1 MLLGKLLLRNK
12 NPSHTTTFTRRQIT
26 TMSLSKD
33 HTKLLIPGP
42 ITLSTEVIA
51 ALGQQ
56 SVSHTC
62 PSFTTSFKDT
72 LKMLRQVYVAHEARG
87 MPLVISGSGT
97 LGFDLVGSN
106 LINPA
111 KDQILLLSTGFFSDE
126 FHEAIST
133 YYVDNSNQVTRL
145 SAANAGDSIPLNKI
159 ESELQNKKYNLIVMT
174 QVDTSTG
181 VLLDIEKIAA
191 LVHKVSPDTLIAVD
205 TVCSLGCENIQFDKW
220 GLDICISA
228 SQKAIGAPPGLSLG
242 MVSDRAILK
251 SETDITSRN
260 GSYYTSFKKWLPIL
274 EAFESGKPAYFA
286 TPPVQ
291 LIDSLRVA
299 LEQILQ
305 FSYKGQTGIEARV
318 NKHKDTSDNFKTCIT
333 DKLGQQLVSKT
344 LDNSAH
350 GLTAIYVTNPP
361 SVISYMQQHGYTITG
376 GIHKDIKSKY
386 VRVGH
391 MGVSA
396 CDDSLNDIS
405 GCLST
410 LSDALQQQQQQQQQ

>member
-1 MLLGKLLLRNK
+1 MRLRNILLPNNYK
-12 NPSHTTTFTRRQIT
+12 FSNIIIKRPLV
-26 TMSLSKD
+26 TMSLSKEQ
-33 HTKLLIPGP
+33 TKLLIPGP
-42 ITLSTEVIA
+42 ITLSKEVVG

-62 PSFTTSFKDT
+62 PSFTTSFKES
-72 LKMLRQVYVAHEARG
+72 LKMLRQVYVAHETRG
-87 MPLVISGSGT
+87 MPLIISGSGT

-106 LINPA
+106 LIDPA
-111 KDQILLLSTGFFSDE
+111 DDKILVLSTGFFSDE

-133 YYVDNSNQVTRL
+133 YYVEDSNQVKRL
-145 SAANAGDSIPLNKI
+145 SATNAGDTIPLNEI
-159 ESELQNKKYNLIVMT
+159 ENELQNGNYDLIVMT

-181 VLLDIEKIAA
+181 VLLDIEKIAN
-191 LVHKVSPDTLIAVD
+191 LVHKISPNTLIVVD
-205 TVCSLGCENIQFDKW
+205 TVCSLGCETIKFDQW

-251 SETDITSRN
+251 SETKKPLRN

-274 EAFESGKPAYFA
+274 KAFESGKPAYFA

-299 LEQILQ
+299 LRQILE
-305 FSYKGQTGIEARV
+305 FSYEGQIGIDARV
-318 NKHKDTSDNFKTCIT
+318 NKHRDTSDNFKNIIT
-333 DKLGQQLVSKT
+333 KEFNLSLVSKT
-344 LDNSAH
+344 LNNSAH
-350 GLTAIYVTNPP
+350 GLTAFYVNNPP
-361 SVISYMQQHGYTITG
+361 SVINFMQQHGYTITG

-410 LSDALQQQQQQQQQ
+410 LGDALK